1 MSETLA
7 QNGSGNL
14 VPYYRFENFVSGDNN
29 HFALAFARAVSESP
43 GKEYNPLFIYSNV
56 GLGKTHLVNAI
67 GNQIVENMPD
77 KKVLYIS
84 SAQFEA
90 ELVDA
95 IQYGTIDEFRN
106 RYNSVDMLI
115 LDDIQFLASKESAQQ
130 EFFHAFNELFN
141 QGKQIVIS
149 SDRPPRTLSTL
160 EKRLRSRFEGGI
172 ITEIMPPNFETR
184 QAILRKKLE
193 EKRMLVPDEV
203 IALLCKSIEGDIRKL
218 EGALKETLAFAKLS
232 NQVVT
237 YDLAKQVIKQK
248 LSENEDYAEE
258 STVVD
263 LETPNDAVK
272 KAQQNDTARKI
283 NINLPPTP
291 KKKKSLIKE
300 ATKNIALQSGENS
313 DPNEMPMEELLSDDD
328 RTTQVGV
335 SEQDLAKQKASH
347 EQAAA
352 NSNSSFME
360 ALKKNMDADNGM
372 SLTSVFSSQ
381 DISQHIEKRQQGQQ
395 GITDRHPTPTPQPA
409 PKIQTQQ
416 PEQPAQPAAAP
427 AAQAQPVS
435 AQPAAAAQQSSD
447 GNSNVSLTNIFS
459 SREVKEKIHKI
470 IAIGAD
476 SDAGIDDTVLGTA
489 PAHRSPKNNVFQKE
503 HKKKLHYE
511 LKHFDGV
518 LKKINKGKIH
528 IYFLEAFDDF
538 SKNLELAHEAFA
550 TEEYQHGLDCI
561 REVKK
566 AFADMTVNRGKDSAA
581 SFTATTTGG
590 GFSVSPMLSRTAM
603 LIGGLVGIALLIAGV
618 VWFLFFGSY

>member
-1 MSETLA
+1 MSEMLTTNE
-7 QNGSGNL
+7 NGRL
-14 VPYYRFENFVSGDNN
+14 VPYYRFDNFVAGDNN

-56 GLGKTHLVNAI
+56 GLGKTHLINAI
-67 GNQIVENMPD
+67 GNKILELSPD
-77 KKVLYIS
+77 KKVSYIA

-106 RYNSVDMLI
+106 RYNSLDLLI

-141 QGKQIVIS
+141 KGKQIVIS

-248 LSENEDYAEE
+248 LSENIEVAPDG
-258 STVVD
+258 TVVN
-263 LETPNDAVK
+263 LESPNDSVNPEK
-272 KAQQNDTARKI
+272 KAGANPLKI

-300 ATKNIALQSGENS
+300 STKNISMNS
-313 DPNEMPMEELLSDDD
+313 SDLPMEDLLSDDD
-328 RTTQVGV
+328 RTTQVAV
-335 SEQDLAKQKASH
+335 SEQELARQRAGHGQTS
-347 EQAAA
+347 QPTGTSA
-352 NSNSSFME
+352 FME
-360 ALKKNMDADNGM
+360 ALKKNMDAENGI
-372 SLTSVFSSQ
+372 SLTSMFASQ
-381 DISQHIEKRQQGQQ
+381 NISQHVDKKQHNQPSQSAYNTGLNQP
-395 GITDRHPTPTPQPA
+395 PTPKPQPA
-409 PKIQTQQ
+409 PNPAELQQ
-416 PEQPAQPAAAP
+416 PPSGQNASVAP
-427 AAQAQPVS
+427 NPQNDKQNA
-435 AQPAAAAQQSSD
+435 
-447 GNSNVSLTNIFS
+447 GNDNVSLTNIFS

-476 SDAGIDDTVLGTA
+476 NESGIEDNVLGA
-489 PAHRSPKNNVFQKE
+489 SSAHRTHKNNVFQKE

-518 LKKINKGKIH
+518 LKQINKGKIH
-528 IYFLEAFDDF
+528 IYFFEAFDEF
-538 SKNLELAHEAFA
+538 SDKLTKAHEAYA
-550 TEEYQHGLDCI
+550 AEQYQHGLDCI
-561 REVKK
+561 RGVKK
-566 AFADMTVNRGKDSAA
+566 AFGEMTVNKGSDTLNKRQAVNG
-581 SFTATTTGG
+581 SFSIA
-590 GFSVSPMLSRTAM
+590 PLLSRTAM
-603 LIGGLVGIALLIAGV
+603 IISGLVGVAALIAGI